1 MGPYFWNGIPTNGPY
16 PYGYAAGLLPLL
28 TPKLD
33 DLPEEVREAL
43 ENHSDEI
50 KSAADIRDI
59 ADDLLLR
66 R

>member
-16 PYGYAAGLLPLL
+16 PYGYAAGLIPLL

-33 DLPEEVREAL
+33 DLPEEVKEAL
-43 ENHSDEI
+43 ENHKDDI
-50 KSAADIRDI
+50 NSAADIRDI
-59 ADDLLLR
+59 TNDLMLR

>member
-16 PYGYAAGLLPLL
+16 PYGYAAGLIPLL
-28 TPKLD
+28 TPKLN

-43 ENHSDEI
+43 ENHSD
-50 KSAADIRDI
+50 DITTAEDLRAV
-59 ADDLLLR
+59 ADDLMLR